1 MVLRTLLA
9 PLADAAVLADA
20 AGLADAVTAGSA
32 PGGAG
37 RIAVVPASRRTIAP
51 LDARARL
58 AGLPMAVDGAVR
70 RGRRLIAS
78 ITI

>member
-1 MVLRTLLA
+1 MVLRTLPASLA
-9 PLADAAVLADA
+9 AAAVLAGP

-37 RIAVVPASRRTIAP
+37 RMAVVPASRRTIAP

-58 AGLPMAVDGAVR
+58 AGLPVAVDGAVR